1 MSKENGIASPED
13 FKNAASVV
21 NPPERVALPKSGL
34 VVLLR
39 RPTAFGVWMLDQRV
53 EELKNSERFLEWREL
68 ICKCLEDAV
77 VQPKLSLQPG
87 PGEIHPDWLP
97 EEDQVFLVRWVRGL
111 IAPDGTDLV
120 EKFFR
125 DRGRP
130 PVGPT
135 AGASG
140 GDAALPAVGA
150 ARSNGPSGTED

>member
-1 MSKENGIASPED
+1 MSKENGIASAED
-13 FKNAASVV
+13 FKNAASTV
-21 NPPERVALPKSGL
+21 NSPERVVLPKSGL
-34 VVLLR
+34 TVLLR

-53 EELKNSERFLEWREL
+53 EELKNSERFSEWREL
-68 ICKCLEDAV
+68 ICKSLEDAF

-87 PGEIHPDWLP
+87 PDQIHPDWLP

-125 DRGRP
+125 ERGRP

-135 AGASG
+135 AGAGG
-140 GDAALPAVGA
+140 GDAALPAV
-150 ARSNGPSGTED
+150 STSGTERPGGASA